1 MKRDGGAASLARAHP
16 DTGETGGDP
25 MKLLAKNQ
33 NGRGNRFRSALALAA
48 LVVALQPG
56 PALAVESTTSEAGI
70 GAAAAL
76 CSLLY
81 GPVKVVYAALGLV
94 FGGMA
99 WGLSAG
105 DSDVMEAVIMPA
117 VRGDYVVTPAI
128 LRGEK
133 PLEFIGHRP
142 GYGRDAA
149 VVEEEEVEE
158 RY

>member
-1 MKRDGGAASLARAHP
+1 MKFRAR
-16 DTGETGGDP
+16 
-25 MKLLAKNQ
+25 NQ
-33 NGRGNRFRSALALAA
+33 NGTGSRFRSALALAA

-76 CSLLY
+76 CSLIY
-81 GPVKVVYAALGLV
+81 GPAKVTYAALGLV

-105 DSDVMEAVIMPA
+105 DTDVMEAVILPA

-133 PLEFIGHRP
+133 PLEFIGRRP
-142 GYGRDAA
+142 GYGRDGA
-149 VVEEEEVEE
+149 VDEEEVEE